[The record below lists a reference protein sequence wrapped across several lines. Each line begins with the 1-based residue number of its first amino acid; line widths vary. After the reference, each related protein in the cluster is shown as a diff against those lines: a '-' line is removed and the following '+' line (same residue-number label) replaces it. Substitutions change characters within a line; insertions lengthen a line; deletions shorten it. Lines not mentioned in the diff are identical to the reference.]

1 MAATVLEAN
10 LASLER
16 RLDQM
21 LATMEVAMATADRG
35 EQHKESE
42 AENGEQDGAGKAQS

>member
-1 MAATVLEAN
+1 MAATALEAN

-21 LATMEVAMATADRG
+21 LATMEAAMAAPDPG
-35 EQHKESE
+35 EHKESE
-42 AENGEQDGAGKAQS
+42 AENGGRDGAGKAQS